1 MRKIL
6 PIFLLFPSIS
16 IAQINM
22 GEIEV
27 NLYMT
32 ATLNF
37 NRNVNIDYVILGN
50 NPKDSK
56 GNYMYYEQ
64 FQKDNTCTFK
74 ALNLNAPTTSVV
86 VRLQDGSIYK
96 GIIKI
101 GDNGKIIYN
110 FEDKQE
116 PKTAPVEPIQ
126 PNNNLTVLEEHYQP
140 KDSIYINQRL
150 TNVLNKKDKYFIFGT
165 KENGLTFSVA
175 HIVNDEKYTYLK
187 LKVKNNTGNDYIID
201 GILIK
206 YQLGKRKG
214 LKSKE
219 VGNEERP
226 PVIYKQ
232 GVDVIKAYSE
242 ETIGLVCPIF
252 AVGEKGL
259 LKIQIMEKKGNRT
272 ATIEIAGNQL
282 IDIEVF

>member
-6 PIFLLFPSIS
+6 LFLLLFPSLCF
-16 IAQINM
+16 AQINM
-22 GEIEV
+22 GDIEV
-27 NLYMT
+27 NLFIT

-37 NRNVNIDYVILGN
+37 DRNVKIDYVILGN

-56 GNYMYYEQ
+56 GNFLYYEQ

-74 ALNLNAPTTSVV
+74 ALNQNAPTTSVV
-86 VRLQDGSIYK
+86 VRLQDGRIYK
-96 GIIKI
+96 GIIRI

-110 FEDKQE
+110 FEDEQKAVAIAVAQPE
-116 PKTAPVEPIQ
+116 KDLTASKEQ
-126 PNNNLTVLEEHYQP
+126 AQP

-150 TNVLNKKDKYFIFGT
+150 TNVLSRKDKYFIFGT

-175 HIVNDEKYTYLK
+175 HIVNDDKYTYLK

-201 GILIK
+201 GIHIK

-214 LKSKE
+214 LKSNE

-226 PVIYKQ
+226 PIIHKQ
-232 GVDVIKAYSE
+232 GVDVVKAYSE
-242 ETIGLVCPIF
+242 ETIGLVCPVF

-259 LKIQIMEKKGNRT
+259 LKIQIMEMKGNRT
-272 ATIEIAGNQL
+272 ATIEIAGNQI
-282 IDIEVF
+282 IDVDVY